1 MLEHHAFICRTSV
14 LTDEHIKE
22 VRTSFPSSAETEY
35 ITIESF
41 GIDDVRTL
49 TEKAFVRPK
58 IGEKLLLVVGLK
70 SITVESQQA
79 LLKILE
85 EPPVSTV
92 FLFIVPKT
100 LYLLPTLLSR
110 FHVHAHDI
118 EEVAKANESFKNFK
132 SLSPADRVVLIGE
145 KMTAKDTPWVE
156 EIKFGIQSLLQ
167 EPKNVAKLKNVST
180 LYFVAEH
187 LQTRGAANKM
197 LLEELA
203 LSLE

>member
-1 MLEHHAFICRTSV
+1 MLTHHAFICRTPV
-14 LTDEHIKE
+14 FTDTHI
-22 VRTSFPSSAETEY
+22 RDIRASFPLSAETEY
-35 ITIESF
+35 VTLEAF

-58 IGEKLLLVVGLK
+58 EGKQLLLVVGLK
-70 SITVESQQA
+70 TITVESQQA

-85 EPPVSTV
+85 EPPSSTT

-100 LYLLPTLLSR
+100 LFLLPTLLSR
-110 FHVHAHDI
+110 FH
-118 EEVAKANESFKNFK
+118 EYEYPTEVVEKPNQSFLNFK
-132 SLSPADRVVLIGE
+132 SLSPADRIVLITE
-145 KMTAKDTPWVE
+145 KMAAKDTNWVE
-156 EIKFGIQSLLQ
+156 EIKIGLQSLLQ
-167 EPKNVAKLKNVST
+167 EPKSGAKLQNVAT

-203 LSLE
+203 LSLT